1 MVEFTLWDIARNLLL
16 AARWT
21 VLLSLIA
28 FVCGGL
34 VGFALLAMRVSPLP
48 WLRRAVSVYVE
59 LFQGTPLL
67 MQLFLAFFGLPLLG
81 VDVSPWTAAIVTLTL
96 YTSAYLVDIWRG
108 CVEAVPRGQWAA
120 GASLGMTFGQQ
131 LRYIVWPQAKKIAV
145 APTVGFLV
153 QVVKSTAL
161 TSIIGFTELTKT
173 GTMITNAAFRPF
185 PIYGMV
191 ALIYF
196 AMCFP
201 LTWYARALEKRQKVG
216 QHRYAA
222 ETASGNRI
230 RLRLPLARLLRLY
243 CAACV
248 DFLSFATS
256 SALTAGAPL
265 FQPARTNVNT
275 SAICLSFSTGAYF
288 GIGYGAGMP

>member
-1 MVEFTLWDIARNLLL
+1 MIEFTLWDIARNLIF

-28 FVCGGL
+28 FVGGGAAGL
-34 VGFALLAMRVSPLP
+34 VLLAMRVSPVA
-48 WLRRAVSVYVE
+48 WLRRVVVLYVE

-67 MQLFLAFFGLPLLG
+67 MQLFLTFFGLPLVG
-81 VDVSPWTAAIVTLTL
+81 IDVSPWFAATITLTL

-120 GASLGMTFGQQ
+120 GASLGMTHGQQ
-131 LRYIVWPQAKKIAV
+131 LRYIVWPQALKIAV

-161 TSIIGFTELTKT
+161 TSIIGFVELTKT

-201 LTWYARALEKRQKVG
+201 LTWFARSLERRQRVA
-216 QHRYAA
+216 QR
-222 ETASGNRI
+222 
-230 RLRLPLARLLRLY
+230 
-243 CAACV
+243 
-248 DFLSFATS
+248 
-256 SALTAGAPL
+256 
-265 FQPARTNVNT
+265 
-275 SAICLSFSTGAYF
+275 
-288 GIGYGAGMP
+288 